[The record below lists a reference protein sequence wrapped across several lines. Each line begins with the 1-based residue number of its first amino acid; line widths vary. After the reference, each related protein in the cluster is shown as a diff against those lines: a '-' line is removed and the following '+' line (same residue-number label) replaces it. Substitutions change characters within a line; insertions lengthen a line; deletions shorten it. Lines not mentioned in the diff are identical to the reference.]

1 MWEVHSSDKIRIKD
15 IAERSGVSVGTVD
28 RVLHNRPNV
37 SGKAR
42 AKVETVL
49 KEINYQPNMYA
60 SALAYNRK
68 YTFCCLLPDHDRN
81 AYWTSVEKGLQ
92 QCILNRGDFHL
103 SLITE
108 YYDQFEG
115 SSFAAAAERI
125 WDKKPD
131 GVVIVPQN
139 FDVTQTFCRRLQGQ
153 GIPFVFLDSN
163 VPEIEPLAFF
173 GQDSLKSG
181 YFAGRIFMM
190 QAGEHAR
197 RILLMK
203 LMSKG
208 RVASR
213 QQEYRE
219 VGFREYM
226 TTILSGLRG
235 GGTFPAT

>member
-1 MWEVHSSDKIRIKD
+1 MTS
-15 IAERSGVSVGTVD
+15 
-28 RVLHNRPNV
+28 L
-37 SGKAR
+37 
-42 AKVETVL
+42 KVV
-49 KEINYQPNMYA
+49 
-60 SALAYNRK
+60 
-68 YTFCCLLPDHDRN
+68 LLPLPPSAFGIKAGRGGHCPTEFRCD
-81 AYWTSVEKGLQ
+81 SG
-92 QCILNRGDFHL
+92 ILPPVAGTGH
-103 SLITE
+103 SL
-108 YYDQFEG
+108 
-115 SSFAAAAERI
+115 
-125 WDKKPD
+125 
-131 GVVIVPQN
+131 
-139 FDVTQTFCRRLQGQ
+139 C
-153 GIPFVFLDSN
+153 FLDSN

-226 TTILSGLRG
+226 TTYYPDCEVVELSLQLDGEDGYESRIRAFLMNIRRPALHHVL
-235 GGTFPAT
+235 FPCLHFG